1 MESKVT
7 KYCSICQGPIDVQLN
22 GWADGHNAE
31 PVNKGRCC
39 SACNASVVIPARI
52 KAMRVSGKGPW
63 PTVRFLGSGLE

>member
-7 KYCSICQGPIDVQLN
+7 KYCSICQGPIDVQLS

-39 SACNASVVIPARI
+39 SACNTSVVIPARI
-52 KAMRVSGKGPW
+52 NAILYSGKGTMKP
-63 PTVRFLGSGLE
+63 GAE